1 MRIKMRERKRGMA
14 EKKREKSVDVLDR
27 LFWTVQPPMGLVK
40 GDYYRAE
47 NWFAPHFPGDKGYHG
62 ILEVVRRDGTLQMV
76 EFNEI
81 NNPTYYIRR
90 YQGVSKRLSDYRQV
104 RRGAGKRPDPSGRA
118 DGGGEPPHRRV

>member
-1 MRIKMRERKRGMA
+1 MA

-81 NNPTYYIRR
+81 NNPT
-90 YQGVSKRLSDYRQV
+90 SDGTR
-104 RRGAGKRPDPSGRA
+104 AFPSGCPTTAFCR
-118 DGGGEPPHRRV
+118 PPRSGPPSPAWCW